1 MSCSGLYTD
10 VRKSESKVLDDIGWE
25 KLKQSYMRYLGN
37 DLASIQISSS
47 YSASEDLG
55 KKLVIKYIVLW
66 IIKLFLVT
74 SYEPDLQFVRIY
86 FDTPTFD
93 RITKDEKVKFV
104 DILSAVGGTMGLFTG
119 FSIISGME
127 ILYFSYKLV
136 KKIFFK

>member
-1 MSCSGLYTD
+1 M
-10 VRKSESKVLDDIGWE
+10 
-25 KLKQSYMRYLGN
+25 
-37 DLASIQISSS
+37 
-47 YSASEDLG
+47 
-55 KKLVIKYIVLW
+55 
-66 IIKLFLVT
+66 T

-104 DILSAVGGTMGLFTG
+104 DILSAIGGTMGLFTG

-136 KKIFFK
+136 KKVIFK

>member
-1 MSCSGLYTD
+1 M
-10 VRKSESKVLDDIGWE
+10 
-25 KLKQSYMRYLGN
+25 
-37 DLASIQISSS
+37 
-47 YSASEDLG
+47 
-55 KKLVIKYIVLW
+55 
-66 IIKLFLVT
+66 T

-136 KKIFFK
+136 KKVLFK